1 MENELLVV
9 LVVEDD
15 SLIQEMV
22 QDALSEGGF
31 KTEVTSSGEEAIT
44 RLQDDQTTYRA
55 LVTDIMLRGRLNG
68 WDVGHRARELNPDI
82 PVIYMTGT
90 AADEWSANGVPKSI
104 LLSKPFAPAQ
114 IVAAV
119 AQLLNAASPPS

>member
-1 MENELLVV
+1 VENELLVV

>member
-114 IVAAV
+114 IVAVV